1 MLIVRRRKMAC
12 STVSSKGQ
20 VTIPSQV
27 RERMG
32 IYQGTQLLFVDDGDR
47 ILVYKLEGDL
57 ESVYGAFPH
66 KGKKPIDFKALREET
81 AKKVAKETGR
91 VFEKGSRTG

>member
-1 MLIVRRRKMAC
+1 MAY

-47 ILVYKLEGDL
+47 ILVYKVEGDL
-57 ESVYGAFPH
+57 ESAYGCVALQRARSPV
-66 KGKKPIDFKALREET
+66 DFKALSGKRAAKYAAEET
-81 AKKVAKETGR
+81 V
-91 VFEKGSRTG
+91 VGSLKRGARTG